1 MRVADAADAPALA
14 ATLAAEVAPGATVLI
29 SGFGE
34 PGTPFLLVDALAEHG
49 GGDLTVVKNDANEP
63 GVGVG
68 RLLEAG
74 RMRRLIATHVGLNR
88 DLMAAWEAG
97 DLDVEI
103 HPQGLLAERI
113 RCGGAGLPAF
123 LADLDPELLP
133 PTDPPRE
140 VVTWAG
146 ATYTVEPA
154 LRGDVALIHAA
165 EADRYGNLRYHATAR
180 NFAPAMALAA
190 ERTWASVDRIVDG
203 PLDPDAVVTPGATV
217 DAVLEVPAG
226 YDPGTKAARLR
237 RGEALR

>member
-1 MRVADAADAPALA
+1 MRVADAAGAPALA
-14 ATLAAEVAPGATVLI
+14 ATLAAEVAPGATVMI
-29 SGFGE
+29 AGFGE
-34 PGTPFLLVDALAEHG
+34 PGTPFFLVDALATHG

-123 LADLDPELLP
+123 LADLDPDLLP

-140 VVTWAG
+140 VVTWRG

-154 LRGDVALIHAA
+154 LRADVALIHAA
-165 EADRYGNLRYHATAR
+165 EADRFGNLRYHGTAR

-190 ERTWASVDRIVDG
+190 TRTWVSVDRIVDA
-203 PLDPDAVVTPGATV
+203 PLDPDAVVTPGAAV

-237 RGEALR
+237 RGAGRA